1 MKLLHATDINGRL
14 PWELASDFGHDELAS
29 YLFCRTARCEIA
41 RLSTMSVQGLS
52 RAQRFDQGRMLAVML
67 LEAESETLRVDRL

>member
-41 RLSTMSVQGLS
+41 RLSTMSV
-52 RAQRFDQGRMLAVML
+52 
-67 LEAESETLRVDRL
+67 

>member
-52 RAQRFDQGRMLAVML
+52 WAQRVDQGRVLAP
-67 LEAESETLRVDRL
+67 